1 MVFRCSPH
9 SQLAAHHSP
18 GHGSLP
24 AQAEAALAVEDRHL
38 EAEQRDEA
46 VAEAVVLE
54 DKDPGSDT
62 S

>member
-9 SQLAAHHSP
+9 SQLTAHHGPS
-18 GHGSLP
+18 HGPLP

-54 DKDPGSDT
+54 DKDPGCDT